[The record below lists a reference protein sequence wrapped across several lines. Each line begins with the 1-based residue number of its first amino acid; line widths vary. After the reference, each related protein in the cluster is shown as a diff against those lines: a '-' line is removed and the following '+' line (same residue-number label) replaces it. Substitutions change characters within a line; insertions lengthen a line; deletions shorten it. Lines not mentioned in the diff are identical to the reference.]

1 MIRPLARCA
10 LAALLAAAGCHT
22 APPDTAPAPGTVAAG
37 AAQSDTTRPSTA
49 RADTEH
55 RDSTPI
61 PPPEVTHEAVR
72 LFGDSISAPTPV
84 ADSAADSSV
93 AAPVAAAS
101 APAGPTWDIDVR
113 SFETRQ
119 RVAFYV
125 ARFQG
130 EARPRFGAWLQRGG
144 RYEPMIRAKLKAAGL
159 PEDLTYLAL
168 IESGYDPNAYSSAA
182 AIGIWQLMTGTAQ
195 GTGLRV
201 DWWIDERR
209 DPVRSTDGAIKFLGW
224 LNGQF
229 GSLYLAAAAYNGG
242 PGRVA
247 RGLTR
252 YADSLEGRTGDDR
265 FFALAE
271 TDYLRAETRDYV
283 PKLIAAAL
291 VAKEPAKYGFTIAP
305 DPPLAY
311 DSVLMGPATPLAIVA
326 RAAGAPLPKIMEL
339 NNGILRGM
347 TLPARQWWVRI
358 PVGSSALFD
367 SAFAL
372 IPASERSGIQRYTVK
387 NSSSIATV
395 SHKFKISSRQFV
407 WFNPQYKKSK
417 SGVVGAGKVVFIP
430 TAAALSAARD
440 VPDPSIEKY
449 GSSRRH
455 SVTHVVKKGETLTAI
470 ATRYGTTAA
479 SLRKLNG
486 LKKNAIYPGQVLLI
500 KKGTKRK

>member
-1 MIRPLARCA
+1 MRAFVARAA
-10 LAALLAAAGCHT
+10 LAALIAIAACHSAPLA
-22 APPDTAPAPGTVAAG
+22 TAPAPPAAPG
-37 AAQSDTTRPSTA
+37 STA
-49 RADTEH
+49 RASSDSSATSASARPDTVPV
-55 RDSTPI
+55 T
-61 PPPEVTHEAVR
+61 PPEVTHEAVR
-72 LFGDSISAPTPV
+72 LFGDSVSAPTPV
-84 ADSAADSSV
+84 ADSAPDS
-93 AAPVAAAS
+93 AS
-101 APAGPTWDIDVR
+101 APAAAAAATGPTWDIDVR

-125 ARFQG
+125 ERFQG
-130 EARPRFGAWLQRGG
+130 EARPRFTAWLQRGG
-144 RYEPMIRAKLKAAGL
+144 RYEPMIRAKLRAAGL

-291 VAKEPAKYGFTIAP
+291 VAKEPAKYGINVTLDSA
-305 DPPLAY
+305 LAY
-311 DSVLMGPATPLAIVA
+311 DSARVGPATPLAAVA
-326 RAAGAPLPKIMEL
+326 HACSASLAKVMEL
-339 NNGILRGM
+339 NNQILRGM
-347 TLPARQWWVRI
+347 TPPAGEWWVRL
-358 PVGSSALFD
+358 PKDCGAE
-367 SAFAL
+367 FAL
-372 IPASERSGIQRYTVK
+372 AFTLIPNAEKSGTQRYTVK
-387 NSSSIATV
+387 NSSTIATV
-395 SHKFKISSRQFV
+395 SHKFSISSRQFV
-407 WFNPQYKKSK
+407 WFNPQYKKSRN
-417 SGVVGAGKVVFIP
+417 GVVGAGKVVLIP
-430 TAAALSAARD
+430 TAATLLAARD
-440 VPDPSIEKY
+440 LPDPAIEKY
-449 GSSRRH
+449 GSSSRH
-455 SVTHVVKKGETLTAI
+455 GVTHVVKKGETLTSI
-470 ATRYGTTAA
+470 ANRYGTTAA
-479 SLRKLNG
+479 NLRKMNG
-486 LKKNAIYPGQVLLI
+486 IKKNTIYPGQVLLI
-500 KKGTKRK
+500 KRAKKRH